1 MPAIHL
7 TADNFDSAIS
17 SGQLVL
23 VDFWATWCRPCQMMG
38 PIMDQLAEDYQGRV
52 LIAKIN
58 ADECKE
64 ICTRFGITNIP
75 NFKLF
80 KNGVEVGNVVGAVP
94 KDTIKNLLEKT
105 FNILQIILLLNKF

>member
-1 MPAIHL
+1 MPAIHI
-7 TADNFDSAIS
+7 TAQNFDTVIS

-38 PIMDQLAEDYQGRV
+38 PIMDQLAEDYEGRAI
-52 LIAKIN
+52 IAKIN
-58 ADECKE
+58 VDECRE

-80 KNGVEVGNVVGAVP
+80 KNGVEVGNLVGAVP
-94 KDTIKNLLEKT
+94 LNTVKNVLDKNL
-105 FNILQIILLLNKF
+105 

>member
-38 PIMDQLAEDYQGRV
+38 PIMDQLAEDYEGRAI
-52 LIAKIN
+52 IAKIN
-58 ADECKE
+58 VDECRE

-94 KDTIKNLLEKT
+94 KDTIKNLLEK
-105 FNILQIILLLNKF
+105 NL

>member
-1 MPAIHL
+1 MPAIHI
-7 TADNFDSAIS
+7 TAQNFDTVIS

-38 PIMDQLAEDYQGRV
+38 PIMDQLAEDYEGRAI
-52 LIAKIN
+52 IAKIN
-58 ADECKE
+58 VDECRE

-80 KNGVEVGNVVGAVP
+80 KNGVEVGNLVGAVP
-94 KDTIKNLLEKT
+94 LNTVKNILDKNL
-105 FNILQIILLLNKF
+105 

>member
-38 PIMDQLAEDYQGRV
+38 PIMDQLAEDYEGRAI
-52 LIAKIN
+52 IAKIN
-58 ADECKE
+58 VDECRE

-80 KNGVEVGNVVGAVP
+80 KNGVEVGNLVGAVP
-94 KDTIKNLLEKT
+94 LNTVKNVLDKNL
-105 FNILQIILLLNKF
+105 

>member
-1 MPAIHL
+1 MPAIHI
-7 TADNFDSAIS
+7 TAQNFDTVIS

-38 PIMDQLAEDYQGRV
+38 PIMDQLADDYEGRAI
-52 LIAKIN
+52 IAKIN
-58 ADECKE
+58 VDECRE

-80 KNGVEVGNVVGAVP
+80 KNGVEVGNLVGAVP
-94 KDTIKNLLEKT
+94 LNTVKNVLDKNL
-105 FNILQIILLLNKF
+105 

>member
-38 PIMDQLAEDYQGRV
+38 PIMDQLAEDYQGSKCYHH
-52 LIAKIN
+52 LY
-58 ADECKE
+58 
-64 ICTRFGITNIP
+64 FY
-75 NFKLF
+75 
-80 KNGVEVGNVVGAVP
+80 
-94 KDTIKNLLEKT
+94 KDYLL
-105 FNILQIILLLNKF
+105 

>member
-1 MPAIHL
+1 MPAIHI
-7 TADNFDSAIS
+7 TAQNFDTVIS

-38 PIMDQLAEDYQGRV
+38 PIMDQLADDYEGRAV
-52 LIAKIN
+52 IAKIN
-58 ADECKE
+58 VDECRE

-80 KNGVEVGNVVGAVP
+80 KNGVEVGNLVGAVP
-94 KDTIKNLLEKT
+94 LNTVKNVLDKNL
-105 FNILQIILLLNKF
+105 

>member
-1 MPAIHL
+1 MPAIHI
-7 TADNFDSAIS
+7 TAQNFDTVIS

-38 PIMDQLAEDYQGRV
+38 PIMDQLAEDYEGRAI
-52 LIAKIN
+52 IAKIN
-58 ADECKE
+58 VDECRK

-80 KNGVEVGNVVGAVP
+80 KNGVEVGNLVGAVP
-94 KDTIKNLLEKT
+94 LNTVKNVLDKNL
-105 FNILQIILLLNKF
+105 